1 MKQVV
6 KKQTKPKSKKEK
18 KSAVPNKTKS
28 VQKSHPKYGTSK
40 LEEDFARDFLDKLG
54 LEYTYQFEAKDIGR
68 FFDFYCQGV
77 LIEID
82 GDYWHSN
89 PLLYEESELNRT
101 QKRAQKVDDYK
112 NRWALL
118 HGFPIVRIWEHDIR
132 KNPKQVMDRLKEI
145 FYIDNRKK
153 TKDELIKRG
162 NKQPKKEKRK

>member
-1 MKQVV
+1 M
-6 KKQTKPKSKKEK
+6 TK
-18 KSAVPNKTKS
+18 
-28 VQKSHPKYGTSK
+28 
-40 LEEDFARDFLDKLG
+40 
-54 LEYTYQFEAKDIGR
+54 
-68 FFDFYCQGV
+68 
-77 LIEID
+77 
-82 GDYWHSN
+82 WHSN